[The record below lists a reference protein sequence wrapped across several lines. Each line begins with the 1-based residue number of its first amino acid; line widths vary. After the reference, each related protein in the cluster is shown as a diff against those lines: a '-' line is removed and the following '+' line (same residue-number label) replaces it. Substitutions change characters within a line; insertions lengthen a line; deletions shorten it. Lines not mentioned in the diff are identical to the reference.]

1 MIFSRFIF
9 ILEFW
14 SIFIVYEY
22 LLLFF
27 LLFGFWD
34 LFGENRKNRVKR
46 GDFDMVLEEDL
57 DMALGEHVPVLIGG
71 F

>member
-1 MIFSRFIF
+1 LI
-9 ILEFW
+9 
-14 SIFIVYEY
+14 IVYEN
-22 LLLFF
+22 LLFIF

-34 LFGENRKNRVKR
+34 YFGGNWKKGWKR

-71 F
+71 FWYG